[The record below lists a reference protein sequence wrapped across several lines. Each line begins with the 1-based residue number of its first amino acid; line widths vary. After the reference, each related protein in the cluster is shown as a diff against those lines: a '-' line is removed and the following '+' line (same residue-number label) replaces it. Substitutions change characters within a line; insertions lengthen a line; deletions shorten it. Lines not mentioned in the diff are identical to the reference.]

1 MYCGVRRH
9 GTTGNSPPPS
19 PAAAAQL
26 RAGHEADV
34 ATGRVLDV
42 TELVRANPLMALLL
56 VGQRQVTKTLDEN
69 GVAVAWRV
77 IADASGRLGEGSNA
91 DVDPSALH
99 PVPLHTIADVAGDLR
114 RVKAAAGSERV
125 VFGAF
130 DYAKAY
136 RQVPNRLDDLWLHCY
151 CYEGRV
157 FADLRVAFGSRAG
170 GQWLCAITH
179 LVARDVSRALGVT
192 GACDCFVDDSG
203 LITVESAYARGEA
216 LFRERAKRVG
226 LSINEGKVL
235 LPSTRTRFIGAEWD
249 TERMRIFLPERSVR
263 ELCADI
269 DAAVAAPTMRCHAL
283 LSLLSS
289 LTWASQMVLV
299 LGSCLAPARALIR
312 GREKSDVIV
321 MTGDARE
328 ALRACAEMLR
338 TMNGSSVV
346 PNAALADGAPS
357 YYSDAS
363 SWGMG
368 WLCARTRRYASEPWP
383 VGSAAANGH
392 INALELS
399 AAAAGALDLR
409 QQLVDAGL
417 PPPPAVLAYCDNT
430 SACACISSLAT
441 SSLSLA
447 PATRA
452 LATAAASLHFAPLAS
467 WVQTAAN
474 LADGVSRGEIPPEVA
489 GWTRVRYRAD
499 DLVQWAAPRTWTC
512 WASSAA
518 MTTCQ

>member
-1 MYCGVRRH
+1 V
-9 GTTGNSPPPS
+9 
-19 PAAAAQL
+19 
-26 RAGHEADV
+26 
-34 ATGRVLDV
+34 
-42 TELVRANPLMALLL
+42 
-56 VGQRQVTKTLDEN
+56 
-69 GVAVAWRV
+69 
-77 IADASGRLGEGSNA
+77 
-91 DVDPSALH
+91 LH
-99 PVPLHTIADVAGDLR
+99 PVPLHTIADVAADLL
-114 RVKAAAGSERV
+114 RVKTAANGERV

-130 DYAKAY
+130 DYSKAY

-179 LVARDVSRALGVT
+179 LVARDVSRELGAV

-216 LFRERAKRVG
+216 LFRERARRVG
-226 LSINEGKVL
+226 LPINEGKVL
-235 LPSTRTRFIGAEWD
+235 QPATRTRFIGAEWD
-249 TERMRIFLPERSVR
+249 TERMRIYLPERSVR
-263 ELCADI
+263 ELCDDI
-269 DAAVAAPTMRCHAL
+269 DAAIAAQSVRCREL

-312 GREKSDVIV
+312 GRERGDVV
-321 MTGDARE
+321 MMTGEARD

-346 PNAALADGAPS
+346 PNAALAEGAPT
-357 YYSDAS
+357 YFSDAS
-363 SWGMG
+363 TWGMG
-368 WLCARTRRYASEPWP
+368 WVCALTRRYASEPWP
-383 VGSAAANGH
+383 AGSAAAGGH

-409 QQLVDAGL
+409 QQRIAAGL
-417 PPPPAVLAYCDNT
+417 PPPPAVLGYCDNT

-452 LATAAASLHFAPLAS
+452 LATAAASLRFAPLVS
-467 WVQTAAN
+467 WVQSAAN
-474 LADGVSRGEIPPEVA
+474 LADGVSRGEVPAELA
-489 GWTRVRYRAD
+489 GWTRVRYRAE
-499 DLVQWAAPRTWTC
+499 DLAQWAAPRSWTC
-512 WASSAA
+512 WLSSAS
-518 MTTCQ
+518 TTAA